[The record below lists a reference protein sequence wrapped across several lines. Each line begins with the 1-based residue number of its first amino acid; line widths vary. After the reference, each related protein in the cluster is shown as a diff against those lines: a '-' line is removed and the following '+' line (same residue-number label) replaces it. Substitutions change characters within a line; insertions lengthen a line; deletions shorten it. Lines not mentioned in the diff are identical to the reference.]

1 MERKKTPKLE
11 FNMKMSFP
19 GTTYLICKHES
30 MAVVPPPNTHTV
42 KNTIRSVVLNIICRA

>member
-1 MERKKTPKLE
+1 MRSPD
-11 FNMKMSFP
+11 M
-19 GTTYLICKHES
+19 TYLICKHDS